1 MIVTV
6 QFKNKDKVFSGK
18 TYDYI
23 LNKNEKVPKQGSIIR
38 MMDKNYNYICNG
50 TRVKVV
56 ALRKEKFSDS
66 LLTEIKYVT
75 STLD

>member
-23 LNKNEKVPKQGSIIR
+23 LNKNEEVPKQGSIIR

-56 ALRKEKFSDS
+56 SLREEKFSDS

>member
-23 LNKNEKVPKQGSIIR
+23 LNKNEEVPKQGSIIR
-38 MMDKNYNYICNG
+38 MMDKNYNYIYNG

>member
-6 QFKNKDKVFSGK
+6 QFKNKDKV
-18 TYDYI
+18 D
-23 LNKNEKVPKQGSIIR
+23 E
-38 MMDKNYNYICNG
+38 KNYNYICNG